1 MFPLKNENTSTREP
15 GTGAPYIWHWRSLE
29 KTSRL
34 FPNQQFPLAK
44 ITNIHL
50 NFLSNPE
57 LRQPETQ
64 QDNDHMQ
71 TELNKLDD
79 STVTYLQFHTQV

>member
-1 MFPLKNENTSTREP
+1 MY
-15 GTGAPYIWHWRSLE
+15 GAWSWG
-29 KTSRL
+29 
-34 FPNQQFPLAK
+34 F
-44 ITNIHL
+44 
-50 NFLSNPE
+50 NPE